1 MLMNVSEKDLHIRLR
16 RMRSLLQFKPFI
28 QVYHKSFL
36 DFLQDPSR
44 SSQYHVSKEGGLK
57 RYLELIVD
65 SVVRHVSTAIEQP
78 NCHRTCASS
87 PVFKSIVMDYPPM
100 IVLPVEDWQEAL
112 KPLLDLQNQLL
123 KTSKPRSCRVTQV
136 MRDLLLH
143 LVILQG
149 RSHTITAAQ
158 ALESNMNETVT
169 EWSPALVTEAQ
180 QNIPEKDLDS
190 CLSVLLSCLRKTDL
204 VMVVDGAIID
214 RMFSL
219 LAFDYAETVARV
231 QTISDA
237 QKLIDLID
245 LVRHLVVQ

>member
-1 MLMNVSEKDLHIRLR
+1 
-16 RMRSLLQFKPFI
+16 
-28 QVYHKSFL
+28 
-36 DFLQDPSR
+36 
-44 SSQYHVSKEGGLK
+44 
-57 RYLELIVD
+57 
-65 SVVRHVSTAIEQP
+65 
-78 NCHRTCASS
+78 
-87 PVFKSIVMDYPPM
+87 
-100 IVLPVEDWQEAL
+100 
-112 KPLLDLQNQLL
+112 
-123 KTSKPRSCRVTQV
+123 

-219 LAFDYAETVARV
+219 LAFDYAETAARV

-237 QKLIDLID
+237 QKLIDVID
-245 LVRHLVVQ
+245 LPVRSRRSVQGCAAGVRNFCKSTTPSAVPLFEETLSLYSRAHIVLIRVGVPVCVH